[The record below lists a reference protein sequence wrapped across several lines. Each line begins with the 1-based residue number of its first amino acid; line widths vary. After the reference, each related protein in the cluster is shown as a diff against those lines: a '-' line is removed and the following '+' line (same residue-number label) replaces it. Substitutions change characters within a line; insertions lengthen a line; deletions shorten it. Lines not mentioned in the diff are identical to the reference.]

1 MKSLKARAT
10 RMLLWSLANGSL
22 PDQHPHNEDS
32 AAVVNPGSQK
42 EPAVRPQTVPSA
54 SDKSAETTASSHA
67 PRVSKIPKN
76 PPRISRRH
84 LTPRHDRRILA
95 MALAAGFPAVLV
107 ALILLWDGP
116 YPARLQWTLTVVII
130 GFWFGFSHAV
140 RERVVFPLQTLSN
153 LLAALRE
160 GDFSIRARGAAR
172 DDALGE
178 AMLEVNFL
186 GQILREQ
193 RLGALEATALLRTVM
208 AEIEVAIFAFDADQK
223 LRLVNRAGE
232 RLLAQPAER
241 LMGKSAADLSLA
253 DCLGGESPSTL
264 QMSFPGGAGRWEVH
278 RSTFRERGAP
288 HQLLVLS
295 DLSRALREEE
305 RQAWQRLVRVLGH
318 ELNNSLA
325 PIKSI
330 AGSLESLV
338 IREVQP
344 ADWKED
350 MRRGLGVIAARAAS
364 LNRFMEAYSRLA
376 RLPLPRLQSLSIG
389 ALVTRVVSLETRMT
403 VELVPGPEIT
413 IRADGDQLEQ
423 LLINLLRNAVD
434 ASLETGGRVRV
445 GWRRTIGR
453 IEVWVEDEGPGLSNT
468 SNLFVPFF
476 TTKPGGSGIGLLLS
490 RQIAEAHGGTLT
502 LENRRSSH
510 GCEARLRLPI

>member
-1 MKSLKARAT
+1 MKSLKSRAT
-10 RMLLWSLANGSL
+10 QIL
-22 PDQHPHNEDS
+22 PWP
-32 AAVVNPGSQK
+32 PGSGSTSDHPPSSQ
-42 EPAVRPQTVPSA
+42 PA
-54 SDKSAETTASSHA
+54 AETHGSDRTEESQSTQQSPDYTHETTTP
-67 PRVSKIPKN
+67 PRVSEKPQSLN
-76 PPRISRRH
+76 ASRISRMH
-84 LTPRHDRRILA
+84 VATKHDRRILL

-107 ALILLWDGP
+107 ALILLWDGS
-116 YPARLQWTLTVVII
+116 YPARLQWTLTVVIL

-208 AEIEVAIFAFDADQK
+208 AEIEVAIFAFDGDQK

-232 RLLAQPAER
+232 RLLNQPAER
-241 LMGKSAADLSLA
+241 LMGKSAADLNLA
-253 DCLGGESPSTL
+253 DCLSGENQSTL

-338 IREVQP
+338 IRETQP
-344 ADWKED
+344 EDWKED

-364 LNRFMEAYSRLA
+364 LNRFMEAYARLA
-376 RLPLPRLQSLSIG
+376 RLPLPRLQPLSIA
-389 ALVTRVVSLETRMT
+389 ALVTRVVSLETRIHI
-403 VELVPGPEIT
+403 ELIKGPEIM

-423 LLINLLRNAVD
+423 LLINLIRNAVD
-434 ASLETGGRVRV
+434 ASLETGGCVRV
-445 GWRRTIGR
+445 GWRRAIGW
-453 IEVWVEDEGPGLSNT
+453 IELWVEDEGPGLSNT

-476 TTKPGGSGIGLLLS
+476 TTKPGGSGIGLVLS
-490 RQIAEAHGGTLT
+490 RQIAEAHSGTLT
-502 LENRRSSH
+502 LENRVNAH

>member
-1 MKSLKARAT
+1 
-10 RMLLWSLANGSL
+10 
-22 PDQHPHNEDS
+22 
-32 AAVVNPGSQK
+32 
-42 EPAVRPQTVPSA
+42 
-54 SDKSAETTASSHA
+54 
-67 PRVSKIPKN
+67 
-76 PPRISRRH
+76 
-84 LTPRHDRRILA
+84 
-95 MALAAGFPAVLV
+95 
-107 ALILLWDGP
+107 
-116 YPARLQWTLTVVII
+116 
-130 GFWFGFSHAV
+130 
-140 RERVVFPLQTLSN
+140 
-153 LLAALRE
+153 
-160 GDFSIRARGAAR
+160 
-172 DDALGE
+172 
-178 AMLEVNFL
+178 MLEVNFL

-208 AEIEVAIFAFDADQK
+208 AEIEVAIFAFDSDQK

-241 LMGKSAADLSLA
+241 LMGKSAEDLSLE
-253 DCLGGESPSTL
+253 DCLVAESPGTL
-264 QMSFPGGAGRWEVH
+264 QKSFPGGAGRWEVH

-338 IREVQP
+338 GRETQP

-364 LNRFMEAYSRLA
+364 LNRFMEAYARLA
-376 RLPLPRLQSLSIG
+376 RLPLPRLEPLSVS
-389 ALVTRVVSLETRMT
+389 ALVKRVVSLETRINIRL
-403 VELVPGPEIT
+403 VEGPEIT

-434 ASLETGGRVRV
+434 ASLETGGGVRA
-445 GWRRTIGR
+445 GWRRTVGR
-453 IEVWVEDEGPGLSNT
+453 VEVWVEDEGPGLSNT

-476 TTKPGGSGIGLLLS
+476 TTKPGGSGIGLVLS

-502 LENRRSSH
+502 LENRRNTH